1 MTAKKPRIP
10 EPKTP
15 DVRFVGIAGGSASGK
30 TRLAR
35 HLRDALGDARAVVI
49 QEDAYY
55 HPAHVRGPG
64 DTRIYNFDEP
74 HTKDFPLLRDHL
86 AEARAGR
93 PFDLPHYDFAIHDRT
108 AQTTR
113 IEPAAVLI
121 LEGMHCLG
129 DAALRALSDLT
140 VFVEAGTVTRR
151 ARRIARDVAER
162 GRDAGD
168 TARQFDAVVEPMHR
182 LHVEPLRSH
191 AGHIVVNDGGT
202 DELRMAAIVL
212 AGRIAP

>member
-1 MTAKKPRIP
+1 MGDTRTHVVLI
-10 EPKTP
+10 
-15 DVRFVGIAGGSASGK
+15 GGGSASGK

-35 HLRDALGDARAVVI
+35 HLREALGETVATVI

-55 HPAHVRGPG
+55 HPAAVRGPG
-64 DTRIYNFDEP
+64 DTRVYNFDEP
-74 HTKDFPLLRDHL
+74 HTKDFALLRTHL

-93 PFDLPHYDFAIHDRT
+93 PFDLPHYDFAVHDRT
-108 AQTTR
+108 AVTTR
-113 IEPAAVLI
+113 IEPAPVLI

-129 DAALRALSDLT
+129 DATLRELADLL
-140 VFVEAGTVTRR
+140 VFVESDLATRR

-182 LHVEPLRSH
+182 RHVEPLRAH
-191 AGHIVVNDGGT
+191 AGRVIVNDGRI
-202 DELRMAAIVL
+202 DELRAAAASL
-212 AGRIAP
+212 ARKISGTASS